1 MWDAE
6 RLAAGIDDNRIQNY
20 SESKRIFVGTL
31 YRYLKDD
38 FVMPEDFKPVRYENA
53 QRDAFIAS
61 ARENVDTDT
70 LKFFLRLEYSD
81 KTHDGYGF
89 KSKKTSYA
97 AGELVTVYYDLI
109 GTDTDYY
116 FYTDSDDVELER
128 DYNDKDGYIFKF
140 RMPAHD
146 VVLSVDSRNSMEY
159 IPDEDNE

>member
-1 MWDAE
+1 MKKRKIIA
-6 RLAAGIDDNRIQNY
+6 LLSGIMAMLILFGCTGKKY
-20 SESKRIFVGTL
+20 KLVF
-31 YRYLKDD
+31 
-38 FVMPEDFKPVRYENA
+38 
-53 QRDAFIAS
+53 
-61 ARENVDTDT
+61 
-70 LKFFLRLEYSD
+70 
-81 KTHDGYGF
+81 DGYGF

-116 FYTDSDDVELER
+116 FNTDSDDVELER
-128 DYNDKDGYIFKF
+128 DYNEKDGYIFKF